1 MKEVGDLFMKK
12 TYGFLQGLIAVSL
25 CASITPFMLT
35 VYKNFKSIARKIGL
49 PDTRFHDLRHTYA
62 VISLESGSDVKTLQE
77 FMGHSKA
84 TTTLDIYSHV
94 SRTMKLRA
102 ADNQTKYIESIM

>member
-1 MKEVGDLFMKK
+1 
-12 TYGFLQGLIAVSL
+12 
-25 CASITPFMLT
+25 MLT